1 VITAADTAVMPFVG
15 AVVANTD
22 GFPANVT
29 NVEISGTGI
38 TAGCTGGLMGILL
51 DHATGTIN
59 NVNVH
64 GIRRGPN
71 SGCQEGNAVVVRNL
85 NPDNTPASQAFA
97 VTITNNTVSDYQKNG
112 ITIKGGVSGTVTGN
126 IVTANGQIAYIA
138 QNGIHVSFGA
148 TALVESNTIS
158 DNFYL
163 PKSWDA
169 CGLLIYHAD
178 GVKVGKNAFSGNEKN
193 LCNTARGGTF
203 SGL

>member
-1 VITAADTAVMPFVG
+1 MITAADTAVMPFVG

-71 SGCQEGNAVVVRNL
+71 SG
-85 NPDNTPASQAFA
+85 
-97 VTITNNTVSDYQKNG
+97 
-112 ITIKGGVSGTVTGN
+112 
-126 IVTANGQIAYIA
+126 
-138 QNGIHVSFGA
+138 
-148 TALVESNTIS
+148 
-158 DNFYL
+158 
-163 PKSWDA
+163 
-169 CGLLIYHAD
+169 
-178 GVKVGKNAFSGNEKN
+178 
-193 LCNTARGGTF
+193 
-203 SGL
+203 